1 MLAGEYAVL
10 RGGHSLAVTVDT
22 GMTVRVHW
30 DPMAASW
37 TIKSDLWN
45 DPKVVEDDHSPQKDI
60 LCRAVQFAAKKT
72 GLHGGTVSVTSALD
86 IHHGL
91 GSSSALR
98 LGVCGAFFAL
108 QQGEKSGTPRDI
120 PRESMHSAWL
130 LQSEAQ
136 GLASGY
142 DVVTQFVG
150 GLVEFSFD
158 YSDNKWAP
166 RWFKHQ
172 IDGLDTFVHVFV
184 GGAGAP
190 TTQTMQTTNSW
201 LDFGNR
207 LEKFIDISETLV
219 DCFNVCI
226 QQYNAKSLKSLI
238 SACAASRGLFIGSPY
253 FPNKLAASLS
263 VLPGIDHKWSW
274 KTTGAGGEDAILL
287 VGQKNQLIEAFSVL
301 HGLGWQQLQGKF
313 SESGARIVPTK
324 LGETIAKPSIQSWGA
339 NVTNLSSAKA
349 DDEVRL

>member
-22 GMTVRVHW
+22 GMTVKVHW
-30 DPMAASW
+30 EPMAASW
-37 TIKSDLWN
+37 TIKSDLWRES
-45 DPKVVEDDHSPQKDI
+45 KVVEDDHSHQKDI

-86 IHHGL
+86 VHHGL

-108 QQGEKSGTPRDI
+108 QQAAKSGSTQEI
-120 PRESMHSAWL
+120 QRESMHCAWQ

-142 DVVTQFVG
+142 DAVTQFVG
-150 GLVEFSFD
+150 GLVEFNFD

-166 RWFKHQ
+166 HWFKHQ
-172 IDGLDTFVHVFV
+172 IEGLDTFVHVFV
-184 GGAGAP
+184 GGSGAP

-207 LEKFIDISETLV
+207 FEKFIDSSETLV
-219 DCFNVCI
+219 DSFNVCI
-226 QQYNAKSLKSLI
+226 QQHNARSLKSLI
-238 SACAASRGLFIGSPY
+238 NACAASRGLFVGSPY

-263 VLPGIDHKWSW
+263 VVPGIDQKWSW

-287 VGQKNQLIEAFSVL
+287 IGQKNQLMEAFSVL
-301 HGLGWQQLQGKF
+301 HRLGWQPFQGKF
-313 SESGARIVPTK
+313 SDTGARIVPIK
-324 LGETIAKPSIQSWGA
+324 FEETSSKPSQQSLRDP
-339 NVTNLSSAKA
+339 VTNPTSVKA
-349 DDEVRL
+349 GNEVRL